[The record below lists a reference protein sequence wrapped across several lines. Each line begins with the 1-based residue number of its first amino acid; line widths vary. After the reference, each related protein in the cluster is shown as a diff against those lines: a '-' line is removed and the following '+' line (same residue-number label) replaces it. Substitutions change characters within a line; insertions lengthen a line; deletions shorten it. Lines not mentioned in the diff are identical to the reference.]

1 MTAGPFDLTGQT
13 ALVSGASRGIGA
25 AIAAALAR
33 AGADVI
39 GVSAS
44 MTEEGGEAGA
54 AVRAAGRRFFGFG
67 ADLGDRAAIHA
78 LLARLEAEAPAVDI
92 LVNNA
97 GIIRRSPAAEH
108 SDADWDAVTAVNL
121 DAPFILTRELGGR
134 MVARGQGRVI
144 FLGSVLS
151 FQGGIL
157 VPSYAATKG
166 AVVQLARAFAN
177 EWAGR
182 GVNVN
187 AVAPGYVATDNTAAL
202 QADPEREAAL
212 LARVPAGRWGRP
224 EEIAEPVVFL
234 ASPAAGFVHGAV
246 LAVDGGWLAR

>member
-1 MTAGPFDLTGQT
+1 MTATPFDLTGQT
-13 ALVSGASRGIGA
+13 ALVTGASRGIGA

-44 MTEEGGEAGA
+44 MTAEGGEAGQ
-54 AVRAAGRRFFGFG
+54 AVRDSGRRFLGFG
-67 ADLGDRAAIHA
+67 ADLGDRAALYG
-78 LLARLEAEAPAVDI
+78 LLERLAAEAPPVDI

-108 SDADWDAVTAVNL
+108 SDADWDAVMAVNL
-121 DAPFILTRELGGR
+121 DAAFILTRELGAK
-134 MVARGQGRVI
+134 MLTRGDGKVI
-144 FLGSVLS
+144 FVGSVLS

-157 VPSYAATKG
+157 VPSYAAAKA
-166 AVVQLARAFAN
+166 AVAQLARSFAN
-177 EWAGR
+177 EWAAH

-187 AVAPGYVATDNTAAL
+187 AIAPGYVATDNTAAL

-212 LARVPAGRWGRP
+212 LARVPAGRWGDPR
-224 EEIAEPVVFL
+224 EIAEPVVFL
-234 ASPAAGFVHGAV
+234 ASPAARFVHGAT
-246 LAVDGGWLAR
+246 LAVDGGWLGR